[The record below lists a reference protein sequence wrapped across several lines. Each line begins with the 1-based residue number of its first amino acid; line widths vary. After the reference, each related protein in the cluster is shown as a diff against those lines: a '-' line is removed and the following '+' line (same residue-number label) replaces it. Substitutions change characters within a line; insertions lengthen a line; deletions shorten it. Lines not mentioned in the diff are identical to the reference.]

1 MSLPDLSLLR
11 RAIALCL
18 LLLSPLSLL
27 QAQTSPSFD
36 GNTGVL
42 RLPVVD
48 VPGTGVV
55 NATLGLSSQNP
66 IQFTLQSASVLTA
79 PPAVDNA
86 TPRIVNGNTLYI
98 PRVQVG
104 NELYELNMGLVSGDP
119 IIFGNLQVVSVVPA
133 ATPTP
138 PPAPTPAPTPTPTPT
153 PDPAAASNARGQTQ
167 YAAQCASCHGSN
179 GQGGAL
185 GPSVVDSAFTSFA
198 TLRTK
203 ISTTMPQGNPSACA
217 DTASST
223 CATDVANYII
233 NVLRK

>member
-1 MSLPDLSLLR
+1 MREISPLLLR
-11 RAIALCL
+11 RFATLCL
-18 LLLSPLSLL
+18 LLLCPMSAL

-36 GNTGVL
+36 GSTGVL

-66 IQFTLQSASVLTA
+66 IQFTLQSASVLSS
-79 PPAVDNA
+79 PPAIDNA
-86 TPRIVNGNTLYI
+86 TPRVVNGNTLYI

-104 NELYELNMGLVSGDP
+104 NELYELNMGVVSGDP

-138 PPAPTPAPTPTPTPT
+138 TPTPAPTPTPTPT
-153 PDPAAASNARGQTQ
+153 PDPSAASNARGQTQ
-167 YAAQCASCHGSN
+167 YAAQCASCHGSS

-185 GPSVVDSAFTSFA
+185 GPSVVDSAFNTFA

-203 ISTTMPQGNPSACA
+203 IHTTMPQGNPNACA
-217 DTASST
+217 DTGSST

>member
-1 MSLPDLSLLR
+1 MTPHRIHLPRIL
-11 RAIALCL
+11 AICL
-18 LLLSPLSLL
+18 LLLSPPGLV

-36 GNTGVL
+36 GTTGVL

-66 IQFTLQSASVLTA
+66 IQFTLQSAAILSS
-79 PPAVDNA
+79 PPTVDNA

-104 NELYELNMGLVSGDP
+104 NELYELNMGVVSGNP

-138 PPAPTPAPTPTPTPT
+138 T
-153 PDPAAASNARGQTQ
+153 
-167 YAAQCASCHGSN
+167 
-179 GQGGAL
+179 L

-203 ISTTMPQGNPSACA
+203 IHTTMPQGNPSACA